1 MSARTACATHPDH
14 DLAVLQRM
22 GAART
27 VLAGLAAWRGAA
39 TDPRARRRLALEAIE
54 RVRRG
59 RGGRRQRPPPRSA
72 SAVYAKAPAGAAP
85 LAAMAA
91 EAARWA
97 DEAIAARDPVHVR
110 DRLGMK
116 GCKHFAEYLDLQRL
130 AAELGD
136 GAARARALRAVE
148 RAAAAEAYHAFLGQ
162 REASARW
169 REDSMSYPRAL
180 YLSGELGAP
189 GPLLAAWRARA
200 RRPCQPFWRHVA
212 GRGVDQRLNFAKLFR
227 GLGLAAEAD
236 LVAFER
242 AALAPRA
249 PPSRGAGS
257 RGSSSPRTGPTTYA
271 GARADARRR
280 APFPGAGDP
289 AAALAADAPLSDPHC
304 APHGRGA
311 AQGARAPRRAG
322 RRVRA
327 GGEPGPARR
336 ARRRRRARRALR
348 HQAADY
354 VASRRNADGSFG
366 ETHDAA
372 RVRAAKGIPAYDV
385 EVGGTLHTTFVC
397 LWALAQRPGGGV
409 DVSRPA

>member
-1 MSARTACATHPDH
+1 
-14 DLAVLQRM
+14 M

-39 TDPRARRRLALEAIE
+39 TDPAARAARLALEAIDAYGA
-54 RVRRG
+54 VAVAAAA
-59 RGGRRQRPPPRSA
+59 PPRNA
-72 SAVYAKAPAGAAP
+72 SAVYAKAPAAAP

-169 REDSMSYPRAL
+169 REDSMSYLRAL

-200 RRPCQPFWRHVA
+200 AAAMPAFWRHVA

-242 AALAPRA
+242 ATRRA
-249 PPSRGAGS
+249 
-257 RGSSSPRTGPTTYA
+257 THV
-271 GARADARRR
+271 ARRRPLAWFLLSADRPYDLTHEVFALTRDGR

-289 AAALAADAPLSDPHC
+289 AAALAADAPLSDH
-304 APHGRGA
+304 AYALRTA
-311 AQGARAPRRAG
+311 AALLKVCVRRDALDAACELLANLGQLGARA
-322 RRVRA
+322 
-327 GGEPGPARR
+327 GGD
-336 ARRRRRARRALR
+336 ALGELY

>member
-1 MSARTACATHPDH
+1 
-14 DLAVLQRM
+14 M

-39 TDPRARRRLALEAIE
+39 TDPAARAAGSAARGDQPRRRQ
-54 RVRRG
+54 RWRSPP
-59 RGGRRQRPPPRSA
+59 RPPPRNA
-72 SAVYAKAPAGAAP
+72 SAVYAKAPAAAAP

-148 RAAAAEAYHAFLGQ
+148 RATAAEAYHAFLGQ

-169 REDSMSYPRAL
+169 REDSMSYLRAL

-200 RRPCQPFWRHVA
+200 AAAMPAFWRHVA

-242 AALAPRA
+242 ATRRA
-249 PPSRGAGS
+249 PPGAGRRPLAWFLLS
-257 RGSSSPRTGPTTYA
+257 
-271 GARADARRR
+271 ADRPYDLTHEVFALTRDGR

-289 AAALAADAPLSDPHC
+289 AAALAADAPLSDH
-304 APHGRGA
+304 AYALRTA
-311 AQGARAPRRAG
+311 AALLKVCVRRDALDAACELLANLGQLGARA
-322 RRVRA
+322 
-327 GGEPGPARR
+327 GGD
-336 ARRRRRARRALR
+336 ALGELY